1 MKKFHALL
9 LFILAVALFPAC
21 QKSSVPYSEY
31 SAHLSKAGPDSDGPP
46 VDELILDSTGE
57 VVVPINKTANWP
69 QTNRVAVSVRF
80 ADTGKEI
87 PLIVNGKTV
96 YLREVFLV
104 SLRGL

>member
-1 MKKFHALL
+1 MKKFSGFL
-9 LFILAVALFPAC
+9 LFILAVALAPGC
-21 QKSSVPYSEY
+21 QKSVPYSEY
-31 SAHLSKAGPDSDGPP
+31 SAHLSKAATESDGPP

-69 QTNRVAVSVRF
+69 QANRVAVSVRF

-87 PLIVNGKTV
+87 PLIVGGKTV
-96 YLREVFLV
+96 YFREVYLV